1 LSAGLAMMQSQLS
14 RLAETFTQGQSAMLG
29 QAGELRDLILS
40 IGQRVCRLEELARAR
55 GAAV

>member
-1 LSAGLAMMQSQLS
+1 MMQSQLS